1 MAEKDIIE
9 KEIILLYRGEVFN
22 PNFYYFS
29 GLDIS
34 NSFLFLHGKRKKLLV
49 SPLEKPGVKKAV
61 GTEVVVLKDFYQYLK
76 KKVKGRKVYI
86 DGNRLPAR
94 MFEKLRKFCKPFDAS
109 ERFYTKRM
117 VKRRE
122 EIEKIREACTAT
134 RTILDSLDLR
144 SGISEN
150 EVKRQIL
157 IKTMEAGLEPAFE
170 PIVASGSNTAVPHHS
185 SSDVKI
191 RNFVLIDYGVRVG
204 HYCSDITRCF
214 SLGKIGRETV
224 LYEKLQNIFWNIV
237 DEIPNMEKSRDVE
250 KLYERLLKSEKL
262 PPPIHSVGHGVGLEV
277 HEFPRFG
284 KKYSDDIKNTVF
296 TIEPGA
302 YMNDYGARFEETVYY
317 DSKRV
322 RIL

>member
-1 MAEKDIIE
+1 MVEKE
-9 KEIILLYRGEVFN
+9 NKENEIILLYRGETFN

-49 SPLEKPGVKKAV
+49 SPLEKPGVKKAI
-61 GTEVVVLKDFYQYLK
+61 GMEVVVLEDFYQYLK
-76 KKVKGRKVYI
+76 KRLKGRKVYI
-86 DGNRLPAR
+86 DGNRLSAR
-94 MFEKLRKFCKPFDAS
+94 MFERLRKFCKPFDAS

-117 VKRRE
+117 VKRKE
-122 EIEKIREACTAT
+122 EIEKIRKACSAT
-134 RTILDSLDLR
+134 RAILNSLDVR
-144 SGISEN
+144 KGMSEN
-150 EVKRQIL
+150 EVKKQIL

-170 PIVASGSNTAVPHHS
+170 PIVASGPNTAVPHHL
-185 SSDVKI
+185 SSDAKI
-191 RNFVLIDYGVRVG
+191 GNFVLIDYGVRVG
-204 HYCSDITRCF
+204 HYCSDVTRCF
-214 SLGKIGRETV
+214 SLGKEGKGAA

-237 DEIPNMEKSRDVE
+237 DEIPNMEKSREVE

-262 PPPIHSVGHGVGLEV
+262 PPPIHSVGHGVGLEI

-296 TIEPGA
+296 TIEPGT
-302 YMNDYGARFEETVYY
+302 YMNGYGARFEETIYY
-317 DSKRV
+317 DGKRV